1 MQNQWILI
9 VKKFRNRFLAKK
21 KYIVNFKISNQKL
34 KTDIKI
40 ENIRSKGKKIPMFR
54 LVFPI
59 RSTVLWKPY
68 SDHILMP
75 P

>member
-34 KTDIKI
+34 KIDMKI
-40 ENIRSKGKKIPMFR
+40 ENIRSRGKKIRMFR

-59 RSTVLWKPY
+59 RSTGLWKPY